1 MYENIFYFKK
11 KILPVP
17 FMQIKNATKYQER
30 KNERENVRNLK
41 ETLQE
46 LTILWLK
53 YQKLI
58 FKETQLYVGLFLFL
72 HIFK

>member
-1 MYENIFYFKK
+1 MKIYSTSK

-17 FMQIKNATKYQER
+17 FMQIKNATTDQER

-46 LTILWLK
+46 LTIL
-53 YQKLI
+53 
-58 FKETQLYVGLFLFL
+58 
-72 HIFK
+72 